1 MLRLIP
7 IQTLCVT
14 IQEQQSETSGQTTA
28 EFLEDDA
35 YWEPADNVNEL
46 YRQLYSKK
54 YREIVRQ
61 QVE

>member
-1 MLRLIP
+1 M
-7 IQTLCVT
+7 
-14 IQEQQSETSGQTTA
+14 QEQQIEGSGENQA
-28 EFLEDDA
+28 VFREDDA
-35 YWEPADNVNEL
+35 YWEPANDVNEL

>member
-1 MLRLIP
+1 MHIY
-7 IQTLCVT
+7 T
-14 IQEQQSETSGQTTA
+14 QEQQTDTGGEIPTVFQ
-28 EFLEDDA
+28 EDDT
-35 YWEPADNVNEL
+35 YWEPADTVNEL